1 MTSTQAQP
9 SQRAPIRP
17 TFEPQFDPAAQPW
30 QPAGAGLP
38 TLSAH
43 CLTADFVRHAL
54 AAPFST
60 WQTDPLYEAD
70 LRSPGRDGSLT
81 PAAVLI
87 ALVGHSNEPHIILT
101 RRAEHLND
109 HAGQISFPGGR
120 VEPGDASLEAAA
132 LREAQEEIG
141 LASTYLTVLG
151 RLPVYPTVSGFAVT
165 PVVAL
170 ARPGFTLTPDA
181 SEVTEAFDAPL
192 AFLLD
197 PTNHR
202 LYRAQLP
209 DARVRHFYAILWQER
224 FIWGATAAMLRS
236 LYHCLRAARIQRPD
250 RGSC

>member
-1 MTSTQAQP
+1 M
-9 SQRAPIRP
+9 RR
-17 TFEPQFDPAAQPW
+17 
-30 QPAGAGLP
+30 
-38 TLSAH
+38 
-43 CLTADFVRHAL
+43 AL

-70 LRSPGRDGSLT
+70 LRAPDGGGPLA

-87 ALVGHSNEPHIILT
+87 ALVEHTDAPHLILT

-120 VEPGDASLEAAA
+120 AEPSDASLEAAA

-170 ARPGFTLTPDA
+170 VRPGFTLTPDA
-181 SEVTEAFDAPL
+181 SEVAEAFDAPL

-209 DARVRHFYAILWQER
+209 DGRVRHFYAIAWQEH

-236 LYHCLRAARIQRPD
+236 LYHCLRAAHMQRPD

>member
-1 MTSTQAQP
+1 M
-9 SQRAPIRP
+9 R
-17 TFEPQFDPAAQPW
+17 PQFDPASQPW

-38 TLSAH
+38 ALPPD
-43 CLTADFVRHAL
+43 CLTADFLRRAL

-60 WQTDPLYEAD
+60 WQPDPLYEAD
-70 LRSPGRDGSLT
+70 LCTPGRDGSLA

-87 ALVGHSNEPHIILT
+87 ALAEPADAPQDTPTGAPHIILT

-120 VEPGDASLEAAA
+120 VERSDASLEATA

-165 PVVAL
+165 PVVAVT
-170 ARPGFTLTPDA
+170 RPGFNLVPEA
-181 SEVTEAFDAPL
+181 SEVAEAFDAPL

-197 PTNHR
+197 PANHR
-202 LYRAQLP
+202 LYRAALP
-209 DARVRHFYAILWQER
+209 DGRVRHFYAILWQDR